1 MTNWCESSPVVM
13 RRRSGPSSG
22 PRSLAHVLGL
32 PCILAFAVPGLSAST
47 TLPWYQPAPRNADE
61 ALLVQTLADG
71 APRDAGKRAAAL
83 RAFSAAH
90 PGTVVSGLAQ
100 MEAGRLLLGER
111 RLSEAVAAL
120 RHPDIA
126 RTALAD
132 YAALALGQAQQA
144 TGDAGEAAKAFGAAA
159 DAQPLGPL
167 ACEALRS
174 AGEASL
180 AANRAE
186 QAQTIL
192 ARAEGAC
199 LEHRSDVLAAEARA
213 LEARGD
219 RAGTAALLD
228 RLDREYPA
236 SQAARDAAPRLQA
249 LAALL
254 PQQTLSQRALRQ
266 LGRVEALLESD
277 LGRDALV
284 ALRRVARPAL
294 PREEADRFQ
303 VALGRAL
310 IAVHRTREAATELA
324 KVPAGSPREAQAAFL
339 RARLRAGE
347 RDDPQGYE
355 EVASRFPETPWA
367 EQALM
372 ALARHYQK
380 DAQHDLALPYYQRLL
395 TGFPEGAWA
404 RQAGWHV
411 AWGEYRQAHFE
422 AAALAMEQAA
432 RRWPA
437 TRETPAFLYWA
448 GRAWEK
454 AGQKERAAALYS
466 EAVRRYKH
474 TYHGMR
480 AADAAQR
487 LPAPPST
494 PLPVDAAESAL
505 PLWPTESDLAAAVW
519 TRVRELVLLNRH
531 EQAIEELRLQPA
543 SPTAQATIAWL
554 EAVRGRHRPAIVAL
568 KRACPWWLGASGDS
582 LPTEAWHL
590 LYPLDYAEAIEAASR
605 ARSLDPTLV
614 AALICQESTFDTD
627 AISSSSAHGLMQII
641 PATGRQIAR
650 ERGLHFQPRTL
661 HEPML
666 NIDFG
671 TYYLAQLLARYDQ
684 KPERALAAYNAG
696 PNRVDAWTANQPDI
710 SAEDF
715 IESIPFSETR
725 HYVATVLANQAHY
738 RRLYTFATATPMA
751 RSGKTP

>member
-1 MTNWCESSPVVM
+1 M

-22 PRSLAHVLGL
+22 LRAFAPVLGL
-32 PCILAFAVPGLSAST
+32 PFVLALTVPGLGAST
-47 TLPWYQPAPRNADE
+47 TLPWYQPSPRNAEE
-61 ALLVQTLADG
+61 ASLVQTLADS
-71 APRDAGKRAAAL
+71 AAGNGRARIAAL
-83 RAFSAAH
+83 RAFSSAH
-90 PGTVVSGLAQ
+90 PGTSVSGLAQ
-100 MEAGRLLLGER
+100 IEAGRLLIEERQLG
-111 RLSEAVAAL
+111 EAVAAL
-120 RHPDIA
+120 SHPDIT

-132 YAALALGQAQQA
+132 YAAFALGQTQQA
-144 TGDAGEAAKAFGAAA
+144 AGDMSAAAKAFAAAA

-167 ACEALRS
+167 ACEALRN
-174 AGEASL
+174 AGEAFL
-180 AANRAE
+180 AASLAE
-186 QAQTIL
+186 QAQAIL

-199 LEHRSDVLAAEARA
+199 PEHRADVLAAQARA
-213 LEARGD
+213 LSARGD
-219 RAGTAALLD
+219 RPGAAALLD

-236 SQAARDAAPRLQA
+236 SQAAREAAPRLPAQ
-249 LAALL
+249 AALL
-254 PQQTLSQRALRQ
+254 PPQTPAQRALRQ
-266 LGRVEALLESD
+266 LEKAEALIESD

-284 ALRRVARPAL
+284 ALRGVARPAL

-310 IAVHRTREAATELA
+310 IAARRGREAATELA
-324 KVPAGSPREAQAAFL
+324 KVPAGSSREAQAAFL
-339 RARLRAGE
+339 RARLRSGE
-347 RDDPQGYE
+347 RDDPKGYE
-355 EVASRFPETPWA
+355 DVANRFPATPWA
-367 EQALM
+367 EQALL

-395 TGFPEGAWA
+395 AGFPEGIWA

-411 AWGEYRQAHFE
+411 AWGEYRQGHFE
-422 AAALAMEQAA
+422 AAAQAMEQAA

-448 GRAWEK
+448 GRAWER
-454 AGQKERAAALYS
+454 AGQKERATALYL

-505 PLWPTESDLAAAVW
+505 PLWPTESDLAGRVW
-519 TRVRELVLLNRH
+519 TRVRELVLLNHH
-531 EQAIEELRLQPA
+531 EQAIDELRLQPA
-543 SPTAQATIAWL
+543 SPTAQATVAWL

-568 KRACPWWLGASGDS
+568 KRACPWWLGASGDG
-582 LPTEAWHL
+582 LPTEAWRL
-590 LYPLDYAEAIEAASR
+590 LYPLGYAEAIEAASR

-614 AALICQESTFDTD
+614 AALICQESTFDAD
-627 AISSSSAHGLMQII
+627 AISASSAHGLMQII
-641 PATGRQIAR
+641 PVTGRQIAR
-650 ERGLHFQPRTL
+650 ERGLRFQTRAL
-661 HEPML
+661 HEPLL

-684 KPERALAAYNAG
+684 RPERALAAYNAG
-696 PNRVDAWTANQPDI
+696 PHRVDAWTANQPDI

-738 RRLYTFATATPMA
+738 RRLYTFATATPTA
-751 RSGKTP
+751 RSSTTP